1 MLVGTTDPDRSMVA
15 TEPEIRELLVRAPAV
30 DRGRADQE
38 QAGHLRNA
46 HQVAVGRELLSCLDR
61 LVTGREFV
69 PHPWASVTMH
79 EQSLCTGPGRHPY
92 RLCSRVVQAGREISV
107 GGHRYVVL
115 SEIEVGFLER
125 DGRAATLRECPGGGE
140 VGVRITREP
149 PPPPRR
155 CSTARR
161 AAEGTE
167 EGEAGSHEPNG
178 CALPDL
184 SVLRLD
190 VRGVGSSVGATY
202 VLPGVFPGRR

>member
-1 MLVGTTDPDRSMVA
+1 
-15 TEPEIRELLVRAPAV
+15 
-30 DRGRADQE
+30 
-38 QAGHLRNA
+38 
-46 HQVAVGRELLSCLDR
+46 
-61 LVTGREFV
+61 
-69 PHPWASVTMH
+69 MH
-79 EQSLCTGPGRHPY
+79 GPGRHPY
-92 RLCSRVVQAGREISV
+92 RLCSRVVQAGTEISV

-115 SEIEVGFLER
+115 SEIEIGFLER
-125 DGRAATLRECPGGGE
+125 DGRAATLREC
-140 VGVRITREP
+140 REAAKWAYESP
-149 PPPPRR
+149 ENHHPPRR